1 MLLSKPK
8 FLEQS
13 GVLEKNRLKP
23 QEFMRLLVLHG
34 IVVASAE
41 KDCLSSAF
49 DLDRDGIVSRL
60 DLEYFLRR
68 EKFLSS
74 ET

>member
-1 MLLSKPK
+1 
-8 FLEQS
+8 
-13 GVLEKNRLKP
+13 
-23 QEFMRLLVLHG
+23 MRLLVLHG

-74 ET
+74 ETSGKRTYYPSEKMDDEQL